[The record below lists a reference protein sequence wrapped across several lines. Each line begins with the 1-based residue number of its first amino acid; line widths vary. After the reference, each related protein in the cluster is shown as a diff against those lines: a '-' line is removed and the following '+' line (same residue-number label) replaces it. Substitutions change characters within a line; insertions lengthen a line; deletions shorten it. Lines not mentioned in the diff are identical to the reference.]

1 MRLILLLLLASIFGY
16 SVLQI
21 DKIDPDNYVKIYIA
35 GYLAEVKVLGFIL
48 ICIGLTIAI
57 YFSLWVF
64 RTLWRSPKTMSKWLG
79 RRNHDKAEQ
88 QFGAGYLSMIKG
100 DWRKAENLL
109 LKKSSHSGIA
119 YVNFLAAA
127 QAAQEQGNLNA
138 RDDYLK
144 EAYKAAPNERLAI
157 GLTKAKLHQRAGQM
171 EEALATLED
180 LKADG
185 VNNPQ
190 YTAMLLQTHEE
201 NENWKD
207 AEGLLLVAKKQKA
220 LPEDVLTNIQN
231 KIYAHALRSADDVD
245 KAWQELPKPQK
256 KVASN
261 VVIYAQS
268 LLAKNESAK
277 AEKIITSTLKNT
289 WSDSLVNVYGTLNVD
304 KPLKSLR
311 RVEGW
316 LMARPENAELNLAA
330 GRLAA
335 SAKDYETAKKY
346 LQTAIS
352 LGQLPQAYAVLG
364 AVFEESN
371 DSGKALQLYRSGMQS
386 IANSGLNLNDKKLVE
401 IEELEPEENDVQ
413 EGELV

>member
-1 MRLILLLLLASIFGY
+1 MRLILLLLLAATFGY
-16 SVLQI
+16 GVLQI
-21 DKIDPDNYVKIYIA
+21 DKIDPDNYVKMYIG
-35 GYLAEVKVLGFIL
+35 GYLIEVKVLGFIL
-48 ICIGLTIAI
+48 MSIALTVGI
-57 YFSLWVF
+57 YFFLWLF

-100 DWRKAENLL
+100 DWRKAESLL

-144 EAYKAAPNERLAI
+144 EAYKAAPKERLAI

-171 EEALATLED
+171 DKALATLDDMKED
-180 LKADG
+180 GA
-185 VNNPQ
+185 NNPQ
-190 YTAMLLQTHEE
+190 YTAMLLQTYEQ
-201 NENWKD
+201 NEDWQQ
-207 AEGLLLVAKKQKA
+207 AEGLLLVARKQKA
-220 LPEDVLTNIQN
+220 LPEDVLTDIQN
-231 KIYAHALRSADDVD
+231 KIYANALNTADDVD
-245 KAWQELPKPQK
+245 KAWQQLPKPQK

-261 VVIYAQS
+261 VAIYAQS
-268 LLAKNESAK
+268 LIAKNESLK
-277 AEKIITSTLKNT
+277 AEKIIISALKNA
-289 WSDSLVNVYGTLNVD
+289 WSDSLVNVYGSLSVD
-304 KPLKSLR
+304 KPEKSLR

-335 SAKDYETAKKY
+335 TAKDYETAKRY

-386 IANSGLNLNDKKLVE
+386 IVNNNSGLENKKLVE
-401 IEELEPEENDVQ
+401 IDQAESDEDAVK

>member
-1 MRLILLLLLASIFGY
+1 
-16 SVLQI
+16 
-21 DKIDPDNYVKIYIA
+21 
-35 GYLAEVKVLGFIL
+35 
-48 ICIGLTIAI
+48 
-57 YFSLWVF
+57 
-64 RTLWRSPKTMSKWLG
+64 MSKWLG

-100 DWRKAENLL
+100 DWRKAESLL

-144 EAYKAAPNERLAI
+144 EAYKAAPKERLAI

-171 EEALATLED
+171 DKALATLDDMKED
-180 LKADG
+180 GA
-185 VNNPQ
+185 NNPQ
-190 YTAMLLQTHEE
+190 YTAMLLQTYEQ
-201 NENWKD
+201 NEDWQQ
-207 AEGLLLVAKKQKA
+207 AEGLLLVARKQKA
-220 LPEDVLTNIQN
+220 LPEDVLTDIQN
-231 KIYAHALRSADDVD
+231 KIYANALNTADDVD
-245 KAWQELPKPQK
+245 KAWQQLPKPQK

-261 VVIYAQS
+261 VAIYAQS
-268 LLAKNESAK
+268 LIAKNESLK
-277 AEKIITSTLKNT
+277 AEKIIISALKNA
-289 WSDSLVNVYGTLNVD
+289 WSDSLVNVYGSLSVD
-304 KPLKSLR
+304 KPEKSLR

-335 SAKDYETAKKY
+335 TAKDYETAKRY

-386 IANSGLNLNDKKLVE
+386 IVNNNSGLENKKLVE
-401 IEELEPEENDVQ
+401 IDQAESDEDAVK

>member
-157 GLTKAKLHQRAGQM
+157 GLT
-171 EEALATLED
+171 
-180 LKADG
+180 
-185 VNNPQ
+185 
-190 YTAMLLQTHEE
+190 
-201 NENWKD
+201 
-207 AEGLLLVAKKQKA
+207 
-220 LPEDVLTNIQN
+220 
-231 KIYAHALRSADDVD
+231 
-245 KAWQELPKPQK
+245 
-256 KVASN
+256 
-261 VVIYAQS
+261 
-268 LLAKNESAK
+268 NESR
-277 AEKIITSTLKNT
+277 
-289 WSDSLVNVYGTLNVD
+289 WS
-304 KPLKSLR
+304 K
-311 RVEGW
+311 
-316 LMARPENAELNLAA
+316 
-330 GRLAA
+330 
-335 SAKDYETAKKY
+335 
-346 LQTAIS
+346 
-352 LGQLPQAYAVLG
+352 
-364 AVFEESN
+364 
-371 DSGKALQLYRSGMQS
+371 
-386 IANSGLNLNDKKLVE
+386 
-401 IEELEPEENDVQ
+401 
-413 EGELV
+413 